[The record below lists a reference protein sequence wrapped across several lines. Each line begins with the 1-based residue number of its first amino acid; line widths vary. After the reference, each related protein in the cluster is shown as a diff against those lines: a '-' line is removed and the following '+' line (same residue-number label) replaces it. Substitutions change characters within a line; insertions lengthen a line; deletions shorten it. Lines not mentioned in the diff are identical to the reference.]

1 MFRLALLLS
10 VCLIPFQSIGAAVLK
25 GKVVDAST
33 GKIIPAR
40 LSIQSSTGTA
50 YFAESAAKAGSA
62 IKYDKQRSPT
72 SIEQHV
78 TLSAH
83 EFRVDLPPGEYRV
96 SAFRGKEYIFA
107 TETVRVKDQSVE
119 VTVSLK
125 RWANMARRGW
135 YSGDTH
141 VHRLVKELPNVMLA
155 EDLNVALPLTNWV
168 SISDQ
173 PPSRGNLNT
182 DQDAVK
188 AAAVYVDP
196 THVYY
201 PLNTEYEITK
211 VDNKRHV
218 LGGVF
223 VLNQKEVLK
232 MGAPPVAPIAQAAR
246 KQGALLDLDKHSWP
260 WSLMLVPVMDVDLF
274 ELSNNHI
281 WRTNFHFK
289 NFIVKT
295 RPTHLDFE
303 MEGEGFTE
311 NGWIHYGFEMY
322 YSMLNCGF
330 RMRPTAGTASGVHP
344 VPLGFGR
351 VYVNLPDGFSYEKW
365 MSGLDAGRSF
375 VSTGPMLTLKVNQ
388 SHLGETHQKPAG
400 TDYVCHLEGAAHYW
414 KPITR
419 IEVVVNGD
427 VVETIKPANQKGADS
442 ALISPIDLKLK
453 LKGSAWVIV
462 RCFSEDQRFI
472 SADQVG
478 RKRFAHTAPVHF
490 DVPGEPVRPKRAAV
504 QYLIRRMKEEIA
516 RNQGVSNAACVNEYR
531 QALEIYQRLLPTAR

>member
-10 VCLIPFQSIGAAVLK
+10 VCLLPFQALNASVLK
-25 GKVVDAST
+25 GKIIDADS

-40 LSIQSSTGTA
+40 LSIHSSTGTA
-50 YFAESAAKAGSA
+50 FFAESAAKTGEA
-62 IKYDKQRSPT
+62 IKYDKRRSPT
-72 SIEQHV
+72 TFEEHV
-78 TLSAH
+78 TLSPH
-83 EFRVDLPPGEYRV
+83 EFRVDLPPGEYNIT
-96 SAFRGKEYIFA
+96 AYRGKEYIPA
-107 TETVRVKDQSVE
+107 TKTIRISDQPAE
-119 VTVSLK
+119 VILSLK
-125 RWANMARRGW
+125 RWVNMASQGW

-168 SISDQ
+168 SISGQ

-196 THVYY
+196 LHVYY
-201 PLNTEYEITK
+201 PLNTEYEISK
-211 VDNKRHV
+211 VNQNRHM

-232 MGAPPVAPIAQAAR
+232 MGAPPVAPIAQEAH

-260 WSLMLVPVMDVDLF
+260 WAFMLVPVMDVDLF

-281 WRTNFHFK
+281 WRTNFFFK
-289 NFIVKT
+289 
-295 RPTHLDFE
+295 DFTLKNHPAYLNLK
-303 MEGEGFTE
+303 MEKDGFTE
-311 NGWIHYGFEMY
+311 DGWMHYGFEMY
-322 YSMLNCGF
+322 YCMLNCGF

-344 VPLGFGR
+344 VQLGFGR
-351 VYVNLPDGFSYEKW
+351 VYVNLPDGFSYQKW

-388 SHLGETHQKPAG
+388 SHLGSAHQKPAG
-400 TDYVCHLEGAAHYW
+400 KEYVCHLEGTANYW

-427 VVETIKPANQKGADS
+427 VVETVKPTNQRDSGA
-442 ALISPIDLKLK
+442 ALTSPIDLKLK

-462 RCFSEDQRFI
+462 RCFSEDKT
-472 SADQVG
+472 G
-478 RKRFAHTAPVHF
+478 RKRFAHTAPVYF

-504 QYLIRRMKEEIA
+504 QYLVRRMEEEIA
-516 RNQGVSNAACVNEYR
+516 RNQGVLNKASVNEYR
-531 QALEIYQRLLPTAR
+531 QALKVYQRLLPTAR